1 MTCKWLCWPTIRMQL
16 LTGWSLCEPDQRHWR
31 CLLASPRIYRM
42 KGDWVRVF
50 DETHECDYW
59 TNSRTGK
66 SQWTEPEDTAVGET
80 ASSSPDAPA
89 AKGSDTSA
97 STDTEQRGRSSSQ
110 LEVSN
115 PMNNARA
122 ARTAK
127 RAQAAEAPLAGD
139 SKDTPSAV
147 PAAADAKR
155 NVAGGGRGKLNV
167 SVASPLQDGFSKG
180 GSGGLNKGSPTR
192 SPTRASVSPA
202 SKTSNPV
209 QRGASSG
216 GSSSALSRSAGAG
229 AGSGAA
235 SGSKQS
241 GPLSEAQRRR
251 LMLLK
256 RPKYKYRRRKRE
268 KWRAQPCSEL
278 QQNMYT
284 LTIFGSV
291 FNTTQQIMR
300 YILMAGIFLGFG
312 VAMLE
317 TDKDRP
323 ALGLIITAEVVYV
336 IIFTLEYMA
345 RLWSCHPLAFEE
357 HDGTE
362 DQRNAQHDAT
372 ELKQGAYAVLYN
384 AMWPLHTVGML
395 CNPDAA
401 SEARFRF
408 AACCGSPRKARIA
421 FKDKGYD
428 DAWSEPLPYVL
439 GCIPATS
446 KVSAA
451 GAFWQRVQ
459 FALRWPSVFDLL
471 QIIPLFLHG
480 IAPDQIA
487 LFAHTPD
494 ITYVGAAFRFIRV
507 MRVVKFIRY
516 IPTMGKLIE
525 GISTV
530 KQDLLTSTTA
540 GLIVAM
546 LLSAGAHA
554 AEQHENAEFSSIP
567 KALWCMLMTLTTV
580 GYGDVSPTSQ
590 EGKMI
595 SSVAAIAGIG
605 LFTIPAATIARGFQE
620 HAAKLKER
628 QEMAVDR
635 LLGLYRAKKLRLAWK
650 KWLKQSELA
659 AMADRMADPNSRK
672 AQLYYRRNLAREL
685 LRLCAL
691 ELGTCLETV
700 SKAVSE
706 AQGMGAGALG
716 FEVGGGVDDA
726 LPGSPRRGMGSPRR
740 TSTMRF

>member
-1 MTCKWLCWPTIRMQL
+1 MDFPRRIVRLDMTCPGAMLVAMRTHATPAFRESSKQQ
-16 LTGWSLCEPDQRHWR
+16 SLVH
-31 CLLASPRIYRM
+31 RM

-50 DETHECDYW
+50 DDAHDCDYW
-59 TNSRTGK
+59 TNSRTGA
-66 SQWTEPEDTAVGET
+66 SQWTEPEVEQAT
-80 ASSSPDAPA
+80 
-89 AKGSDTSA
+89 GSDTASVPSA
-97 STDTEQRGRSSSQ
+97 APTSSSSAPKEDAEQRERSGSK

-127 RAQAAEAPLAGD
+127 RAQAAEAPAAPNRQTGTA
-139 SKDTPSAV
+139 SVEKPSASST
-147 PAAADAKR
+147 ADAKR
-155 NVAGGGRGKLNV
+155 KGAASGAAPLSV
-167 SVASPLQDGFSKG
+167 SVASPLQS
-180 GSGGLNKGSPTR
+180 GSGNGR
-192 SPTRASVSPA
+192 SPGRGVGRSSVSPS
-202 SKTSNPV
+202 SKSSNPM
-209 QRGASSG
+209 QRGTTSG
-216 GSSSALSRSAGAG
+216 GSASRSQPGDG
-229 AGSGAA
+229 RGTSSRTLTAA
-235 SGSKQS
+235 EKH
-241 GPLSEAQRRR
+241 R

-268 KWRAQPCSEL
+268 KWRAQPCSDL

-300 YILMAGIFLGFG
+300 YVLMSGIFLGFG

-323 ALGLIITAEVVYV
+323 AQALIILAEVVYV
-336 IIFTLEYMA
+336 VIFSLEYMA

-357 HDGTE
+357 FDGTE
-362 DQRNAQHDAT
+362 DQHKAQHSAT
-372 ELKQGAYAVLYN
+372 QLKQSAYGILYN

-395 CNPDAA
+395 CNADASA
-401 SEARFRF
+401 EARFRF
-408 AACCGSPRKARIA
+408 SSCCGSSRKARIA

-428 DAWSEPLPYVL
+428 EAWSEPLPHVL
-439 GCIPATS
+439 GCIPSTQH
-446 KVSAA
+446 VSAA
-451 GAFWQRVQ
+451 GAFWQRLQ
-459 FALRWPSVFDLL
+459 FALRYPSLFDLL
-471 QIIPLFLHG
+471 QIIPLFLQG
-480 IAPDQIA
+480 MAPNQIK
-487 LFAHTPD
+487 LFAFTQD
-494 ITYVGAAFRFIRV
+494 ITYIGAAFRFIRV

-516 IPTMGKLIE
+516 IPTMKKLIE
-525 GISTV
+525 GIGTV
-530 KQDLLTSTTA
+530 KQDLLTSTSA

-546 LLSAGAHA
+546 LLSAAAHA
-554 AEQHENAEFSSIP
+554 AEQHDNAEFSSIP

-580 GYGDVSPTSQ
+580 GYGDVFPTSQ
-590 EGKMI
+590 EGKMV
-595 SSVAAIAGIG
+595 STVAAIAGIG

-620 HAAKLKER
+620 HAAKLKNR

-716 FEVGGGVDDA
+716 MEVGGGVDSV
-726 LPGSPRRGMGSPRR
+726 PSSPRRGGGSPRR

>member
-1 MTCKWLCWPTIRMQL
+1 MSCA
-16 LTGWSLCEPDQRHWR
+16 
-31 CLLASPRIYRM
+31 CLFSNAAWGLQVAMRAAATPGRRRPGTLRFMCRM
-42 KGDWVRVF
+42 KGDWVRVY
-50 DETHECDYW
+50 DDAHECDYW
-59 TNSRTGK
+59 TNSRTGA
-66 SQWTEPEDTAVGET
+66 SQWTEPDVPAADETPSQTQAAAPHSGT
-80 ASSSPDAPA
+80 ASS
-89 AKGSDTSA
+89 
-97 STDTEQRGRSSSQ
+97 TDESEQRARSSSK

-122 ARTAK
+122 AKAAK
-127 RAQAAEAPLAGD
+127 RAQGGGADGGPAGTASAGKSAAAG
-139 SKDTPSAV
+139 
-147 PAAADAKR
+147 AADAKR
-155 NVAGGGRGKLNV
+155 SGGAGTSSLTVK
-167 SVASPLQDGFSKG
+167 VASPLQ
-180 GSGGLNKGSPTR
+180 SGGGGR
-192 SPTRASVSPA
+192 SPTRGGRSSMSPA
-202 SKTSNPV
+202 SKTSNPM

-216 GSSSALSRSAGAG
+216 AGTGPSSTVTGRGNSNRKLT
-229 AGSGAA
+229 AA
-235 SGSKQS
+235 EKH
-241 GPLSEAQRRR
+241 R

-300 YILMAGIFLGFG
+300 YVLMAGIFTGFG

-323 ALGLIITAEVVYV
+323 AQGLIVMAEVLYV

-357 HDGTE
+357 YDGTE
-362 DQRNAQHDAT
+362 DQRKAQQDAT
-372 ELKQGAYAVLYN
+372 ELKQSAYGMLYN

-395 CNPDAA
+395 CNASAA
-401 SEARFRF
+401 MEARFRF
-408 AACCGSPRKARIA
+408 ALCCGSARKARIA

-428 DAWSEPLPYVL
+428 DAWSQPLPFVL
-439 GCIPATS
+439 GCIPSTDH
-446 KVSAA
+446 VSAA
-451 GAFWQRVQ
+451 GAFWQRLQ
-459 FALRWPSVFDLL
+459 FALRYPSLFDLL
-471 QIIPLFLHG
+471 QILPLFLQG
-480 IAPDQIA
+480 MAPNQIK
-487 LFAHTPD
+487 LFAFTQD
-494 ITYVGAAFRFIRV
+494 ITYIGAAFRFLRV

-516 IPTMGKLIE
+516 IPTMKKLIQ

-546 LLSAGAHA
+546 LLSAAAHA
-554 AEQHENAEFSSIP
+554 AEQHDNAEFSSIP

-590 EGKMI
+590 EGKMV
-595 SSVAAIAGIG
+595 STVAAIAGIG

-620 HAAKLKER
+620 HAAKLKNR

-716 FEVGGGVDDA
+716 MEVGGGVDA
-726 LPGSPRRGMGSPRR
+726 VPSSPRRGAGSPRR